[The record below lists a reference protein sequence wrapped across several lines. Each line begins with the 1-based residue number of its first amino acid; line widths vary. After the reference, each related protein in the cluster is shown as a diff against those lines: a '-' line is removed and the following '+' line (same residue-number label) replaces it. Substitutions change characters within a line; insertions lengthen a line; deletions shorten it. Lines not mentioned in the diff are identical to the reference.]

1 MKRVTIRDVAQ
12 EAGVSVTLVSF
23 VMNAK
28 RRSDGRLDC
37 PVSPETAARVL
48 EVAKRLGYK
57 RNPAAA
63 SLRNGRTN
71 SIAVIPTDLSNK
83 YFSGVSRY
91 LESRSWHYGYTVF
104 FGSSDENAQKLEAI
118 IDTALTYNVDG
129 IIVAPVEGG
138 EEAIRHAVEANIPVV
153 LLDRDIEG
161 LEGVG
166 KVSLDDVEAGRMATD
181 LLLDHGFQRIEMIS
195 YDMAI
200 SSLKERESG
209 YRLSMAKRSLEENI
223 KVHYTTYDDLQ
234 SDVDQIVDDMVARH
248 VEAIFMPTYSL
259 SAAVLTV
266 VKKRGL
272 RVPEDLAVVGF
283 DKSNIYKLFSTSVAH
298 ILQPLQ
304 ELGESAVDMLHD
316 MIEHG
321 GEPKS
326 IVLKPILVEGGSV
339 CKV

>member
-37 PVSPETAARVL
+37 PVSPDTAERVL
-48 EVAKRLGYK
+48 AVAKRLGYK

-71 SIAVIPTDLSNK
+71 SIAVIPTDLANK
-83 YFSGVSRY
+83 YFAGVSRFI
-91 LESRSWHYGYTVF
+91 EDRAWHYGYTVF

-118 IDTALTYNVDG
+118 IDTVLSYNVDG

-138 EEAIRHAVEANIPVV
+138 EGAIRKAVEANVPVV

-166 KVSLDDVEAGRMATD
+166 KVSLDDAEAGRMATD
-181 LLLDHGFQRIEMIS
+181 LLLDNGFQRIDMIS

-200 SSLKERESG
+200 SSLKEREKG
-209 YRLSMAKRSLEENI
+209 YRSSMEARGFGANA
-223 KVHYTTYDDLQ
+223 KVHYTTYEGLI
-234 SDVDQIVDDMVARH
+234 SDIGGIIDDMVARK
-248 VEAIFMPTYSL
+248 VEGIFMPTYSL
-259 SAAVLTV
+259 SAAVLTE
-266 VKKRGL
+266 VKKRNF
-272 RVPEDLAVVGF
+272 RVPEDVAVVGF
-283 DKSNIYKLFSTSVAH
+283 DKSNIYNLFPTSVAH

-304 ELGESAVDMLHD
+304 ELGENAVDILHD
-316 MIEHG
+316 MIEHT
-321 GEPKS
+321 GEPRS
-326 IVLKPILVEGGSV
+326 MVLKPILIEGGSV
-339 CKV
+339 LKI